1 MAFIADDWPILI
13 NWVFQF
19 FPIISIINATRPNL
33 ISANARELTDDLIL
47 NIFHMNVYIQPA
59 IIGILFPLCTFAL
72 DLLQKRD
79 LFGIAD
85 FRFYLNIPAHK
96 LAIHE
101 AQRHYYCMSHNS

>member
-1 MAFIADDWPILI
+1 
-13 NWVFQF
+13 
-19 FPIISIINATRPNL
+19 
-33 ISANARELTDDLIL
+33 
-47 NIFHMNVYIQPA
+47 MNVYIQPA

-85 FRFYLNIPAHK
+85 FRFYIPEHK

-101 AQRHYYCMSHNS
+101 TQRLLNACYLIFHLL